1 MEQNAYGFEFELEK
15 IKVLIEDRGVQR
27 VGLQIPCGLKT
38 VAVAIAAEI
47 YKETGVDV
55 ILSGNSCYGA
65 CDIDWRLRGIVDIL
79 IHFGHTAAFPPG
91 KGEGGDQQLKKR
103 IQEHVFF
110 VELRST
116 IEIKPVVEM
125 AVAEIRG
132 YSVALVAT
140 VQHLHRLDDAK
151 EVLASA
157 GKQALIGKGKGK
169 GESKT
174 GYAVKYAG
182 QVLGCEFG
190 SCSQFSCDE
199 VLFVGSGYF
208 HPAGIALYTGKRV
221 IAADPFMG
229 RISVFEQE
237 KLIKERYNEIGRAL
251 DVKSFGILIGMKSGQ
266 FRLDEAVALQRRAV
280 MKGIEAYL
288 IALEEINEGQL
299 LGFKVD
305 GFVNTA
311 CPRLAEDF
319 VHFKKPVLSI
329 NEFEVV
335 LGERGWDEIV

>member
-1 MEQNAYGFEFELEK
+1 MEQNAYGFEFELEQ
-15 IKVLIEDRGVQR
+15 IKALIEERRVRR
-27 VGLQIPCGLKT
+27 VGLQIPGGLKR
-38 VAVAIAAEI
+38 VALAIAAEI
-47 YKETGVDV
+47 YKETGADV

-65 CDIDWRLRGIVDIL
+65 CDIDWKLRGIVDIL

-91 KGEGGDQQLKKR
+91 NGEREGEGEGEEEEDHQLKEK

-116 IEIKPVVEM
+116 IEIEPVVEM

-132 YSVALVAT
+132 DSVALVAT
-140 VQHLHRLDDAK
+140 VQHLHRLDGAK
-151 EVLASA
+151 AVLARA
-157 GKQALIGKGKGK
+157 GKQAVIGKD
-169 GESKT
+169 
-174 GYAVKYAG
+174 G

-190 SCSQFSCDE
+190 SCAESTCDE
-199 VLFVGSGYF
+199 VLFVGSGCF
-208 HPAGIALYTGKRV
+208 HPEGIALYTGKRV
-221 IAADPFMG
+221 IAADPFMM
-229 RISVFEQE
+229 RISVFEQDE
-237 KLIKERYNEIGRAL
+237 LIKERYNVIGRAL
-251 DVKSFGILIGMKSGQ
+251 DAKSFGILIGMKSGQ
-266 FRLDEAVALQRRAV
+266 FNLDEAVSLQRKAV
-280 MKGIEAYL
+280 AKGLEAYL
-288 IALEEINEGQL
+288 IALEEINEEQL